1 MSPSRGFAD
10 AFADPRLGTNAVL
23 DRVGSLVDWGALEGL
38 AREVRPGVTGRPP
51 YAPLAMLKALYLQAM
66 YDLSDPG
73 LEAALL
79 DRVSFR
85 RFCGWGLSDA
95 TPDETTLCRF
105 RQAAS
110 EAGVLERAFAAVN
123 AQLEARRLIL
133 KRGTLMDATL
143 VAARHNPPKMKA
155 GAGAGVAREPDANW
169 TKKNGKSY
177 FGYKLH
183 VGMDQGSGLVRTA
196 VMTPAKTA
204 DIAMADHLIV
214 GDEKSVYGDKGYS
227 KKQLSADLRARRTKP
242 RIAYRRHKTEP
253 VLDRWKKLRNDLI
266 AKLRAPVEGVFSQA
280 KRFYGLRRA
289 RCHTLARNQGRA
301 FAVLTIFNLK
311 RAIKLVPA

>member
-1 MSPSRGFAD
+1 MSPARGFAD
-10 AFADPRLGTNAVL
+10 AFADPRLGTNEVL

-51 YAPLAMLKALYLQAM
+51 YAPLGMLKALYLQAM

-123 AQLEARRLIL
+123 AQLEAKQLIL

-155 GAGAGVAREPDANW
+155 GPGAGVAREPEANW

-196 VMTPAKTA
+196 VMTPAKTS
-204 DIAMADHLIV
+204 DIEMAEALIC
-214 GDEKSVYGDKGYS
+214 GDEKAVYGDKGYS
-227 KKQLSADLRARRTKP
+227 KKALSQNLKARRAKP

-253 VLDRWKKLRNDLI
+253 VLDRWKKKRNDLI

-280 KRFYGLRRA
+280 KRFYGLARA
-289 RCHTLARNQGRA
+289 RCHTLSRNQGRA
-301 FAVLTIFNLK
+301 FAVLTVFNLK
-311 RAIKLVPA
+311 RAIRLTTA

>member
-1 MSPSRGFAD
+1 MAGKTFAD

-23 DRVGSLVDWGALEGL
+23 ERIEGLVDWSALAVL
-38 AREVRPGVTGRPP
+38 ASELRPGETGRPP

-85 RFCGWGLSDA
+85 RFCGWGLADR
-95 TPDETTLCRF
+95 TPDETTICRF
-105 RQAAS
+105 RQQAA
-110 EAGVLERAFAAVN
+110 ETGVLSRAFEAVN
-123 AQLEARRLIL
+123 AQLEAKQLIL

-143 VAARHNPPKMKA
+143 VAARHNRPKMKA
-155 GAGAGVAREPDANW
+155 GAGATLSREPQANW
-169 TKKNGKSY
+169 TRKNGKSY

-183 VGMDQGSGLVRTA
+183 VGMDQGSGLVRRA
-196 VMTPAKTA
+196 VMTPANVS
-204 DIAMADHLIV
+204 DIEMAEALIC
-214 GDEKSVYGDKGYS
+214 GDERAVYGDKGYS
-227 KKQLSADLRARRTKP
+227 KKALSQTLKARRAKP

-253 VLDRWKKLRNDLI
+253 VLTRWKKQRNDLI
-266 AKLRAPVEGVFSQA
+266 ARLRAPVEGVFSQA
-280 KRFYGLRRA
+280 KRFYGLSRA

-301 FAVLTIFNLK
+301 LAALTVFNLK
-311 RAIKLVPA
+311 RAVRLTAA

>member
-1 MSPSRGFAD
+1 MTGKTFAD
-10 AFADPRLGTNAVL
+10 AFADPRLGTNEVL
-23 DRVGSLVDWGALEGL
+23 ERIEGL
-38 AREVRPGVTGRPP
+38 VAWSALASVASELRASETGRPP

-85 RFCGWGLSDA
+85 RFCGWGLSDR
-95 TPDETTLCRF
+95 TPDETTICRF
-105 RQAAS
+105 RQQAAES
-110 EAGVLERAFAAVN
+110 GVLARAFEAVN
-123 AQLEARRLIL
+123 AQLEAKGLIL
-133 KRGTLMDATL
+133 KRGTLMDASL

-183 VGMDQGSGLVRTA
+183 VGMDQGSGLVRRA
-196 VMTPAKTA
+196 VLTPAKTS
-204 DIAMADHLIV
+204 DIEMAEALIC
-214 GDEKSVYGDKGYS
+214 GDEQAVYGDKGYS
-227 KKQLSADLRARRTKP
+227 KKALSRTLKARGTKP

-253 VLDRWKKLRNDLI
+253 VLGRWKKKRNDLI
-266 AKLRAPVEGVFSQA
+266 ARLRAPVEGVFSQA
-280 KRFYGLRRA
+280 KRFYGLGRA

-301 FAVLTIFNLK
+301 LAALTVFNLK
-311 RAIKLVPA
+311 RAVRLTAA